1 MRMLRRALVVLFFF
15 GLTAH
20 LSDVWGQY
28 VRPSRTAHF
37 FPDLEEQQ
45 EEMVEEEAVEIED
58 PYADVEEGGVDI
70 RANRLEYE
78 AERKVLIGIGSVV
91 IWQGGDRLYADYVEF
106 HTETQEAFARGNV
119 WFQGEDRNWR
129 GEEITY
135 NFKTRQGDFGEF
147 LAAREPWFVSAE
159 QSERISEDEF
169 LLKRATVTT
178 CEGDSPEFVIRAKQ
192 ARVDVDGPTVRAKHA
207 VTYLYGVPIFYTP
220 YFKRNLSEPTNI
232 ELVPGYS
239 SKMGAFILFG
249 YKYPVAPHVRA
260 TTRLDYRSR
269 RGVGV
274 GQDFKWKVPDNSV
287 RGNFRSYYT
296 SDDKPIQG
304 DRQKEERPGLV
315 DGDRYRVGL
324 SHVQMFTPRDY
335 LILEGDYLSDP
346 FVLEDFFEDEFRRK
360 IQPEN
365 RASLTHRGDN
375 FTAGLLFNVRL
386 NDFYGNVNRLP
397 ELSLDISRQPILD
410 SPFYY
415 ESQSTASYLERV
427 FAEGTVREDYDA
439 FRVDSRHR
447 IFYPT
452 KHFGFL
458 NIIPD
463 VGYRA
468 TYYSNTRSS
477 RTVTEEVP
485 ILGEPAEEGGEPPVI
500 GFTNEV
506 TTVESEEGADLRN
519 IYEFGLETSFKAF
532 KVIHEEPIYLG
543 EGLRHVVEPYA
554 RYSIVPRPN
563 LEPSDLPQFDAVDA
577 LDKEHQIRFGVRN
590 KLQTKRGNRVHDMID
605 LNIFT
610 IYYIEPEE
618 EQNDFDDLFFDARL
632 RLARWLRIDF
642 EGGYD
647 GYENEVS
654 FFNTQIAAIAPDLSS
669 VALEYRYT
677 REQRHLAMSE
687 IVLFPEDRWSYSG
700 YWRYDIDESELEE
713 QIYMVQRRF
722 NCTLLGVGLRS
733 RLEGDGDTEWRVW
746 AQVSLLAFPE
756 SELRLGR

>member
-1 MRMLRRALVVLFFF
+1 MRMLGRTLVVPFIFL
-15 GLTAH
+15 LTAC
-20 LSDVWGQY
+20 LADVWGQY
-28 VRPSRTAHF
+28 VRQPRKTPF
-37 FPDLEEQQ
+37 FPDLEEKQ
-45 EEMVEEEAVEIED
+45 EEIVEEEAEAVED

-78 AERKVLIGIGSVV
+78 ADRKVLIGIGSVV

-129 GEEITY
+129 GEQITY
-135 NFKTRQGDFGEF
+135 NFKTQQGDFGEF
-147 LAAREPWFVSAE
+147 LAARDPWFVTAE
-159 QSERISEDEF
+159 QSERISDEEF
-169 LLKRATVTT
+169 LLKRAAVTT
-178 CEGDSPEFVIRAKQ
+178 CEGDSPEFVIRSKQ
-192 ARVDVDGPTVRAKHA
+192 ARVHVDGPTVRAKHA
-207 VTYLYGVPIFYTP
+207 VTYLYGIPIFYTP

-239 SKMGAFILFG
+239 SKMGAYILFG

-260 TTRLDYRSR
+260 TTRLDYRSK
-269 RGVGV
+269 RGFGY
-274 GQDFKWKVPDNSV
+274 GQDFKWRVPDNSV

-304 DRQKEERPGLV
+304 TRQKEERPGLV
-315 DGDRYRVGL
+315 DSDRYRVGL

-346 FVLEDFFEDEFRRK
+346 FVLEDFFDSEFRRK

-375 FTAGLLFNVRL
+375 FTAGLLFNYRL
-386 NDFYGNVNRLP
+386 NDFYENVNRLP

-415 ESQSTASYLERV
+415 ESQSTASYLEKV
-427 FAEGTVREDYDA
+427 FPEDSTREEYDA
-439 FRVDSRHR
+439 FRVDTRHR

-468 TYYSNTRSS
+468 TYYSNTRSVS
-477 RTVTEEVP
+477 TVTEEVP
-485 ILGEPAEEGGEPPVI
+485 VLGEPAAEGEEPPVI
-500 GFTNEV
+500 GVSNQV
-506 TTVESEEGADLRN
+506 TRIESEEGADLRN

-563 LEPSDLPQFDAVDA
+563 LEPSDLPQFDEVDQ

-605 LNIFT
+605 LNTYT
-610 IYYIEPEE
+610 IYYIDPEE
-618 EQNDFDDLFFDARL
+618 DQNDFDDFFFDARL
-632 RLARWLRIDF
+632 RLARWLQIDF
-642 EGGYD
+642 DGGYD
-647 GYENEVS
+647 WYENEVS
-654 FFNTQIAAIAPDLSS
+654 FFNTQIAAIAPDLSTM
-669 VALEYRYT
+669 ALEYRYT
-677 REQRHLAMSE
+677 RDRRHLALSE

-722 NCTLLGVGLRS
+722 NCTLLGVGVRS
-733 RLEGDGDTEWRVW
+733 RLEGDGDTEWRLW

-756 SELRLGR
+756 SELQLGR